1 MKTPLIAIC
10 LLAAAALLSACS
22 TQPVVS
28 AQSRQG
34 VDMRAFKTYAFKPGA
49 GADAAGITGISSAH
63 VMAAVRM
70 EMDARGYVYAASNP
84 DLLVDFNS
92 GVFSRPKTNHGP
104 RVSLGAF
111 GSYGGVSLDVPV
123 GTGANDE
130 KVIRIG
136 LEMLDAQR
144 REAVWEGVYESALQA
159 GDAANPSA
167 AIQNAVHGMF
177 TRFPIK

>member
-1 MKTPLIAIC
+1 MNASLLATC
-10 LLAAAALLSACS
+10 LLAAAMLPACS

-28 AQSRQG
+28 AQTRQG

-49 GADAAGITGISSAH
+49 GTDAAGITGISSAH

-70 EMDARGYVYAASNP
+70 EMDARGYAYAASDP

-123 GTGANDE
+123 GTAVNDE
-130 KVIRIG
+130 KVIRLG
-136 LEMLDAQR
+136 LEMVDASR
-144 REAVWEGVYESALQA
+144 REVVWEGVHEGVMS
-159 GDAANPSA
+159 GSEITNPSA
-167 AIQNAVHGMF
+167 AIQNAVHGIF